1 MIKATRLLN
10 SFTLSGVL
18 LTNALLLSGAAMA
31 TEEPKYTILK
41 QAEDFELR
49 RYESQLVAQTWVTG
63 DQDAA
68 SRAGFKVLADYIF
81 GNNTAPSGESS
92 KISMTAPVA
101 MKFEAKQSA
110 TKKNGASQKIT
121 MTAPVSIKQEQ
132 QHQHQQQND
141 DKWRVQFTMPSQYSM
156 QTLPKPNNPDITIIE
171 VPPQTYGV
179 IKFSG
184 LAGAEKVAAKTA
196 ELQSWMQMQKLTIIG
211 TPELARYNPPWT
223 LPFMRRNEVMIAY
236 QPK

>member
-1 MIKATRLLN
+1 MIDMIKATRLLN
-10 SFTLSGVL
+10 GFTLSGVL
-18 LTNALLLSGAAMA
+18 LTSTLLISGAAMA
-31 TEEPKYTILK
+31 TEEPNYTILS
-41 QAEDFELR
+41 QTEDFELR
-49 RYESQLVAQTWVTG
+49 RYESQLVAQTGVSG
-63 DQDAA
+63 DQNAA
-68 SRAGFKVLADYIF
+68 SRTGFKILADYIF

-101 MKFEAKQSA
+101 MQFEAKQSES
-110 TKKNGASQKIT
+110 KNGDNESQKIA

-132 QHQHQQQND
+132 QQSEG
-141 DKWRVQFTMPSQYSM
+141 KWRVQFTMPSQYTM
-156 QTLPKPNNPDITIIE
+156 QTLPQPSNPDITIIE

-184 LAGAEKVAAKTA
+184 LAGTEKVSAKTS
-196 ELQSWMQMQKLTIIG
+196 ELQAWMQAQKLTVTG

-236 QPK
+236 QQK

>member
-10 SFTLSGVL
+10 GFTLSSVL
-18 LTNALLLSGAAMA
+18 LTSTLLISGAAMA
-31 TEEPKYTILK
+31 TEEPNYTILS
-41 QAEDFELR
+41 QTEDFELR
-49 RYESQLVAQTWVTG
+49 RYESQLVAQTWVSG
-63 DQDAA
+63 DQNTA
-68 SRAGFKVLADYIF
+68 SRTGFKILADYIF

-101 MKFEAKQSA
+101 MQLEAKQSES
-110 TKKNGASQKIT
+110 KNGDNESQKIA
-121 MTAPVSIKQEQ
+121 MTAPVNMQE
-132 QHQHQQQND
+132 NNG
-141 DKWRVQFTMPSQYSM
+141 KWRVQFTMPSQYTM

-184 LAGAEKVAAKTA
+184 LAGTEKVAAKTS
-196 ELQSWMQMQKLTIIG
+196 ELQSWMQAQKLTVTG

-236 QPK
+236 QQK

>member
-18 LTNALLLSGAAMA
+18 LTSTLLISGAAMA
-31 TEEPKYTILK
+31 TEEPNYTVLSK
-41 QAEDFELR
+41 TENFELR
-49 RYESQLVAQTWVTG
+49 RYESQLVAQTWVSG

-68 SRAGFKVLADYIF
+68 SRAGFKILADYIF
-81 GNNTAPSGESS
+81 GNNTASSGESS

-101 MKFEAKQSA
+101 MQFEAKQSA
-110 TKKNGASQKIT
+110 TKKNGSNASQKIA

-132 QHQHQQQND
+132 QQND
-141 DKWRVQFTMPSQYSM
+141 GKWRVQFTMPSQYTM
-156 QTLPKPNNPDITIIE
+156 QTLPKPNNTDITIIE
-171 VPPQTYGV
+171 VAPQTYGV

-184 LAGAEKVAAKTA
+184 LAGSEKVAAKTV
-196 ELQSWMQMQKLTIIG
+196 ELQSWMQTQKLKLTG

-223 LPFMRRNEVMIAY
+223 LPFMRRNEIMIAY
-236 QPK
+236 EKK

>member
-1 MIKATRLLN
+1 
-10 SFTLSGVL
+10 
-18 LTNALLLSGAAMA
+18 MA
-31 TEEPKYTILK
+31 TEEPTYTVLSK
-41 QAEDFELR
+41 TENFELR
-49 RYESQLVAQTWVTG
+49 RYESQLVAQTWVSG

-68 SRAGFKVLADYIF
+68 SRVGFKILADYIF

-101 MKFEAKQSA
+101 MQFEAKQST
-110 TKKNGASQKIT
+110 TKKNDSNESQKIA

-132 QHQHQQQND
+132 QQND
-141 DKWRVQFTMPSQYSM
+141 GQWRVQFTMPSQYTM
-156 QTLPKPNNPDITIIE
+156 QTLPKPNNPDIAIIE

-184 LAGAEKVAAKTA
+184 LAGSEKVAVKTV
-196 ELQSWMQMQKLTIIG
+196 ELQSWMQTQKLTLTG

-223 LPFMRRNEVMIAY
+223 LPFMRRNEIMIAY
-236 QPK
+236 EKK

>member
-1 MIKATRLLN
+1 
-10 SFTLSGVL
+10 
-18 LTNALLLSGAAMA
+18 MA
-31 TEEPKYTILK
+31 TEEPNYTVLSK
-41 QAEDFELR
+41 TENFELR
-49 RYESQLVAQTWVTG
+49 RYESQLVAQTWVSG

-68 SRAGFKVLADYIF
+68 SRAGFKILADYIF

-101 MKFEAKQSA
+101 MQFEAKQST
-110 TKKNGASQKIT
+110 TKKNDSNESQKIA

-132 QHQHQQQND
+132 QQND
-141 DKWRVQFTMPSQYSM
+141 GKWRVQFTMPSQYTM
-156 QTLPKPNNPDITIIE
+156 QTLPKPNNKGIIISE

-184 LAGAEKVAAKTA
+184 LAGSEKVAAKTI
-196 ELQSWMQMQKLTIIG
+196 ELQSWMQTQKLTLTG

-223 LPFMRRNEVMIAY
+223 LPFMRRNEIMIAY
-236 QPK
+236 EKK

>member
-1 MIKATRLLN
+1 
-10 SFTLSGVL
+10 
-18 LTNALLLSGAAMA
+18 MA
-31 TEEPKYTILK
+31 TEEPNYTVLSK
-41 QAEDFELR
+41 TENFELR
-49 RYESQLVAQTWVTG
+49 RYESQLVAQTWVSG

-92 KISMTAPVA
+92 KISMIAPVA
-101 MKFEAKQSA
+101 MQFEAKQST
-110 TKKNGASQKIT
+110 TKKNGSNASQKIA
-121 MTAPVSIKQEQ
+121 MTAPVNMQ
-132 QHQHQQQND
+132 QKD
-141 DKWRVQFTMPSQYSM
+141 GKWRVQFTMPSQYTI

-171 VPPQTYGV
+171 VAPQTYGV

-196 ELQSWMQMQKLTIIG
+196 ELQSWMQTQKLTVTG

-223 LPFMRRNEVMIAY
+223 LPFMRRNEIMIAY
-236 QPK
+236 EKK